1 MESPPSATHDGF
13 LSSPRAQR
21 RFLWISG
28 GVFAVGLIVFL
39 SVYVFRGSSGYHA
52 PLSKQP
58 AQHAQKM
65 IKAKP
70 DPAAYKVARTFMET
84 AVQRKNLSAAYPLV
98 GPDLKGGLTLK
109 QWDKGNIPVVQ
120 YPAGNLKTAGFQ
132 VINSYK
138 TQMLLIVDL
147 VAKRGTDVRPHL
159 PFWIGLIRAHN
170 DPKGRWLVN
179 YWLPYWSPPLPSN
192 K

>member
-1 MESPPSATHDGF
+1 MESPSSTADGGF

-21 RFLWISG
+21 RMLWIGG

-52 PLSKQP
+52 PISKQP
-58 AQHAQKM
+58 AQHAQKLT
-65 IKAKP
+65 KAPP
-70 DPAAYKVARTFMET
+70 DHKAYQVARKFMET
-84 AVQRKNLSAAYPLV
+84 AVMRKNLSDAYRLV
-98 GPDLKGGLTLK
+98 GPDIKGGMTLK
-109 QWDKGNIPVVQ
+109 QWDTGNIPVVE
-120 YPAGNLKTAGFQ
+120 YPARNIETAGFQ
-132 VINSYK
+132 VVNSYK

-159 PFWIGLIRAHN
+159 PFWVGLQRAHN

-179 YWLPYWSPPLPSN
+179 YWLPYWSPPLPSS